1 MNSISARKLYHDRT
15 ETSIRIRKVASKSP
29 VKLTAI
35 SNEKLSTYNSI
46 SPIKPI
52 KSFSDPQPNEKLT
65 ESFREIQK
73 FSLEIYEAKCKDL
86 QIFPLEDHERRFSSI
101 FINNFNER
109 KVDLQDSKISLQTC
123 RALIKCFQTYP
134 IAHINLSKNKLTD
147 KGISL
152 VCKALLSNLSLVS
165 LDLTSTDLSPAGSQ
179 EVLEL
184 LSKHQSLYSLNLSS
198 HQFLYRNKI
207 GFCESLI
214 GLLKSETL
222 TFLNLAGT
230 SLGNEG
236 LKYLIIGLE
245 HNQVLNYLNISSNN
259 IKGLVIKE
267 FSQVIVTT
275 RLSEVHMAGNQF
287 DEQAS
292 DEISF
297 LLLGL
302 YGYGVLSKLNLGY
315 NQIDSQS
322 ASKIFEAMIKEN
334 YLEHLNLENNN
345 LSGDLDIIERFLQN
359 NKRLKTLS
367 LSNCNLKINS
377 FLQICS
383 GLGRNSSLEYVNLCK
398 NNCRDSGA
406 IGLSKAL
413 LTNSTLAKLDLSSNK
428 IYNIGGVS
436 IANSLK
442 TNKSLK
448 VLNLNDNELKDEVGE
463 AFFYIFGVN
472 YTLVNLHL
480 HLNPMSAK
488 YPLDIKKYLE
498 RNRAIHEKK
507 IIQKILDSKN
517 RKAETS
523 AMPDQIESRLK
534 ENLDQKQNL
543 EKKIGNY
550 MKKLT
555 GIKKEN
561 DEQLEE
567 LQEKVKD
574 LKTVNIELS
583 KTLNDLQLEMKVIKN
598 QQLGFNEDKKVDE
611 IEVKM
616 LELDQELKTLSEK
629 SKNYSGKALDSGVK
643 EKKTS
648 LKTVYEDLN
657 NQLAH
662 ARQEK
667 GYLSKHLLSLK
678 KVLNDKKSF
687 ITGISRSAARTPRR
701 LPSKYLSSEKLRKI
715 TKSKSPLTKLSSSR
729 IIISKV

>member
-15 ETSIRIRKVASKSP
+15 ETSIRIRKTASKSP
-29 VKLTAI
+29 VKPSAV
-35 SNEKLSTYNSI
+35 SNEKLITYNTI
-46 SPIKPI
+46 SLNKPL
-52 KSFSDPQPNEKLT
+52 KSFSDQHQNEKFS
-65 ESFREIQK
+65 ESYREIQK

-109 KVDLQDSKISLQTC
+109 KVDLQDNKISLHTC
-123 RALIKCFQTYP
+123 RALIKCLQTHP

-147 KGISL
+147 KGLSL
-152 VCKALLSNLSLVS
+152 ICKALLSNLSLVS
-165 LDLTSTDLSPAGSQ
+165 LDLSSTDLSPAGSQ

-214 GLLKSETL
+214 RLLKSQTL

-236 LKYLIIGLE
+236 LKYLILGLE

-259 IKGLVIKE
+259 IRGLVIKE

-292 DEISF
+292 EEISF

-345 LSGDLDIIERFLQN
+345 LSGDLDVIERFLQN
-359 NKRLKTLS
+359 NRRLKTLS
-367 LSNCNLKINS
+367 LSNCSLRINS

-383 GLGRNSSLEYVNLCK
+383 GLGRNTSLEYLNLSK
-398 NNCRDSGA
+398 NNCRDTGA

-413 LTNSTLAKLDLSSNK
+413 LTNSALTKLDLSSNK

-472 YTLVNLHL
+472 YTLANLHL

-498 RNRAIHEKK
+498 RNRAIQEKNTL
-507 IIQKILDSKN
+507 QKILEIKN
-517 RKAETS
+517 RKADNS
-523 AMPDQIESRLK
+523 VLPDEIENKLK

-598 QQLGFNEDKKVDE
+598 QQLSFNEDKKVDE
-611 IEVKM
+611 IEIKIS
-616 LELDQELKTLSEK
+616 ELDKELKLLSEK
-629 SKNYSGKALDSGVK
+629 SKNYSGKVLDTNVQ

-648 LKTVYEDLN
+648 FKTIQDELN
-657 NQLAH
+657 SQLTH
-662 ARQEK
+662 TRQEK
-667 GYLSKHLLSLK
+667 GYLSKHLVSLK
-678 KVLNDKKSF
+678 KILIDKKS
-687 ITGISRSAARTPRR
+687 ILAGISRSAARTPRR

-715 TKSKSPLTKLSSSR
+715 TKSKSPLTQLSYSR
-729 IIISKV
+729 VIISKV